1 MYETVSLEMNSMNF
15 NGGSMEQ
22 GMGANTALL
31 EKKFELL
38 IERHVKQLK
47 EEIAQMKSAMQLLAD
62 ELERARGGEIKRESN
77 SIPVQM
83 TLESP
88 MPSGGVKIQNAS
100 SGAFVPPQQMS
111 GAARNSNTVS
121 RPRYGDYKPEDVD
134 IGKMFYF
141 GGKRR

>member
-1 MYETVSLEMNSMNF
+1 MYETISLEMNPINF
-15 NGGSMEQ
+15 NGSPAEQ

-31 EKKFELL
+31 EKKFEFL
-38 IERHVKQLK
+38 IERQVKQLK
-47 EEIAQMKSAMQLLAD
+47 EEIARIKSAMQLLAD
-62 ELERARGGEIKRESN
+62 ELERTRGGEIKRESVP
-77 SIPVQM
+77 IQT

-88 MPSGGVKIQNAS
+88 LSSGGVKIQNAS
-100 SGAFVPPQQMS
+100 SGAFVPPQQAS
-111 GAARNSNTVS
+111 GAARNSSTVS